1 MHMLV
6 PGDERGHWAT
16 AVSGEDTPFCHGD
29 VAQTGKNLPAI
40 QETRVRS
47 LD

>member
-6 PGDERGHWAT
+6 QGAEIGFGHWAA

-40 QETRVRS
+40 RET
-47 LD
+47 